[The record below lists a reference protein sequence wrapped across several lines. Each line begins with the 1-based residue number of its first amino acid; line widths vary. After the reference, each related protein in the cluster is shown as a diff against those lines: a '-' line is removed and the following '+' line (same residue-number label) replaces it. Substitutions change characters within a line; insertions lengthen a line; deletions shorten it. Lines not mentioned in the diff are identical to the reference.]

1 MDGNGRAARERKA
14 IFKTIFKTNDH
25 GVEKRGE
32 MSAQEPKNPR
42 DWTEVKDERRSWEML
57 KIEQKKGSVM
67 SLEAESES
75 KSRGCRGIL
84 KIGQRGSREEVL
96 RNKNRGHRQG
106 DENGG
111 LFELSSLDKS

>member
-1 MDGNGRAARERKA
+1 M
-14 IFKTIFKTNDH
+14 
-25 GVEKRGE
+25 EKRGE
-32 MSAQEPKNPR
+32 TAAQEPKNPR

-75 KSRGCRGIL
+75 ESESRGCRGIL
-84 KIGQRGSREEVL
+84 KIRQRGSREEVL
-96 RNKNRGHRQG
+96 RNKNRRHRQG
-106 DENGG
+106 DEKEGG